1 MKHISETYQSAKD
14 QEVYEAKMR
23 ELNSWREKNVYE
35 EVPNEGQQTI
45 SVKWVIKPKIINLQ
59 HSTKARLCA
68 RGLEELQCFQTDL
81 STCSR
86 EGIRFT

>member
-1 MKHISETYQSAKD
+1 
-14 QEVYEAKMR
+14 MR

-68 RGLEELQCFQTDL
+68 RGLEELQCFQTD
-81 STCSR
+81 SPTCSR
-86 EGIRFT
+86 EGIRITLGTEASHKWQLHSL